1 MVGNSRDFPVAAKVA
16 VSPSPTHKCGAVI
29 GKYVVRMTLENPK
42 YSKKMLFQ
50 WPSDHRS

>member
-1 MVGNSRDFPVAAKVA
+1 VAAKVA
-16 VSPSPTHKCGAVI
+16 GQPTPTHKCVAVI
-29 GKYVVRMTLENPK
+29 GMYVVGMTLENPK